1 MSVSAPAS
9 REGNSAIQRAFG
21 AMNAPAPSKGSVQA
35 AKSGIGYYGGLDGIR
50 ALAIVAVLLYHGGVV
65 WAGGGF
71 LGVEAFF
78 VLSGF
83 LITSLLIAEWRR
95 STTIALRSFWARRAR
110 RLLPALFCMV
120 AVVGFYEVLAS
131 NADAVPGLKGDGI
144 ATLFYYGNWHQIATQ
159 SNYFAAT
166 GPVSPL
172 QHTWSLAIEEQFY
185 ILWPTS
191 LLAAIWLTR
200 RALRRRRPTDRR
212 VLGTLLAISVIL
224 AFASAADVM
233 IMFRGGAGVNRV
245 YYGTD
250 TRAVSLLTGASLAFA
265 LAIFR
270 PADSTRPTV
279 ETAKRWGVLGLA
291 AVLALGAVLA
301 MMHYADGASAW
312 LYPYGM
318 VGLDLAVAVIIAA
331 VVLRPSSA
339 AGRIFSVAPA
349 RGLGQISYGVYL
361 WHFPLFLWLTA
372 AATGVSGAPLLGL
385 RLAVTLL
392 VSMISFVLIEQPVRR
407 RKLPNWL
414 VAALAPAALGG
425 ACAALFVA
433 AAAAAPPLA
442 SAPLPKPPP
451 RLEGTQ
457 VCNVLLSDTGQY
469 GLSPPSPAVAAVQQP
484 KWLAAHALS
493 WDSHSRVTFHT
504 CPPKKVLLIGDSL
517 AFSLGLGQMIE
528 EHHYGVEVANAAI
541 LGCAFHTAGEINVSG
556 TWESLPKACPNALAQ
571 WEHVERA
578 FKPQAVIVELG
589 YRDEFDW
596 RVNDKAVHIGQPAF
610 DAGVESEIERY
621 VQVLRNG
628 GQTPILF
635 LSVPYANP
643 RPDPN
648 GSPSPAASPARHA
661 LINSLLRTAASQNPS
676 RVRVLNIDK
685 VVSPGSRYQRD
696 VNGKLCRFD
705 GIHFAIYCSEL
716 VAPDVLSTI
725 RAMIST
731 PAPSAPGLRR

>member
-1 MSVSAPAS
+1 MPTSALPSGEVKSASRLGVRAMHVPAPAKVN
-9 REGNSAIQRAFG
+9 RASAAR
-21 AMNAPAPSKGSVQA
+21 
-35 AKSGIGYYGGLDGIR
+35 SGIGYYGGLDGIR
-50 ALAIVAVLLYHGGVV
+50 ALAIAAVLLYHGGVA
-65 WAGGGF
+65 WADGGF

-95 STTIALRSFWARRAR
+95 SATIALRAFWGRRAR
-110 RLLPALFCMV
+110 RLLPALFCLV
-120 AVVGFYEVLAS
+120 AVVGVYEALAP

-191 LLAAIWLTR
+191 LLAAIWVTR
-200 RALRRRRPTDRR
+200 RILRRRRPTDRR
-212 VLGTLLAISVIL
+212 VLGTLLAITVIL
-224 AFASAADVM
+224 ALASAVETL
-233 IMFRGGAGVNRV
+233 ILFRGGAGVNRV

-270 PADSTRPTV
+270 PPDATRPGAAP
-279 ETAKRWGVLGLA
+279 AKGSGVLGWG
-291 AVLALGAVLA
+291 AVLALCAVLA
-301 MMHYADGASAW
+301 MMHYADGSSAW
-312 LYPYGM
+312 LYPFGM

-331 VVLRPSSA
+331 VVLRPASA
-339 AGRIFSVAPA
+339 AGRVFSVAPA

-372 AATGVSGAPLLGL
+372 ASIGVSGARLLGV
-385 RLAVTLL
+385 RLAITLI
-392 VSMISFVLIEQPVRR
+392 VSIVSFVLIEQPVRR

-425 ACAALFVA
+425 ACAAMFVA

-442 SAPLPKPPP
+442 SAPLPKPPA

-457 VCNVLLSDTGQY
+457 VCNVLLSDTKQY
-469 GLSPPSPAVAAVQQP
+469 GLSPPPAAVAAVQQP
-484 KWLAAHALS
+484 KWLAAHQLS
-493 WDSHSRVTFHT
+493 WGSHSHVTFHT

-528 EHHYGVEVANAAI
+528 EHRYGVEVANAAI
-541 LGCAFHTAGEINVSG
+541 LGCAFNTAGEINLSG
-556 TWESLPKACPNALAQ
+556 TWESLPAGCPAALST
-571 WEHVERA
+571 WRRDERA
-578 FKPQAVIVELG
+578 FKPQAVIIELG

-596 RVNDKAVHIGQPAF
+596 RSHGKVMHLGQPAF
-610 DAGVESEIERY
+610 DASVEAQIERY
-621 VQVLRNG
+621 VQVLGAND
-628 GQTPILF
+628 TPILF
-635 LSVPYANP
+635 LSVPFAEP
-643 RPDPN
+643 RPQPN

-661 LINSLLRTAASQNPS
+661 LINSLLRSAAGQHRSLVQ
-676 RVRVLNIDK
+676 VLDIDK
-685 VVSPGSRYQRD
+685 VVSPGNRYQRD

-716 VAPDVLSTI
+716 LAPDVLSAV
-725 RAMIST
+725 RAMIPAATSPAAST
-731 PAPSAPGLRR
+731 RR

>member
-1 MSVSAPAS
+1 MRTPALGNANRAPPD
-9 REGNSAIQRAFG
+9 R
-21 AMNAPAPSKGSVQA
+21 
-35 AKSGIGYYGGLDGIR
+35 SGIGYYGGLDGIR
-50 ALAIVAVLLYHGGVV
+50 ALAIGAVLLYHGGVT
-65 WAGGGF
+65 WAAGGF

-95 STTIALRSFWARRAR
+95 SATIALRAFWARRAR
-110 RLLPALFCMV
+110 RLLPALFCLVM
-120 AVVGFYEVLAS
+120 VVGVYETAS
-131 NADAVPGLKGDGI
+131 AGASAVPGLKGDGI

-191 LLAAIWLTR
+191 LLAAIWLAR
-200 RALRRRRPTDRR
+200 RALQRRRPTDRH
-212 VLGTLLAISVIL
+212 VLGTLLTLSVTLALVSVVDSLIL
-224 AFASAADVM
+224 FH
-233 IMFRGGAGVNRV
+233 GGAGVNRV

-270 PADSTRPTV
+270 PPDARRSTAAPPDGR
-279 ETAKRWGVLGLA
+279 GMLGWA
-291 AVLALGAVLA
+291 AVFALCAVLV
-301 MMHYADGASAW
+301 MMHYAGGGSRW
-312 LYPYGM
+312 LYPFGL

-339 AGRIFSVAPA
+339 AGRIFSLAPA

-372 AATGVSGAPLLGL
+372 DATGVRGAPLLGL
-385 RLAVTLL
+385 RLAITLI

-414 VAALAPAALGG
+414 VGALAPTALGG
-425 ACAALFVA
+425 ACVALFAV

-442 SAPLPKPPP
+442 FAPLPTPSPS
-451 RLEGTQ
+451 LVGTQ
-457 VCNVLLSDTGQY
+457 AACSVLLTDTKQY

-484 KWLAAHALS
+484 KWLAAHQLS
-493 WDSHSRVTFHT
+493 WGSHSRVTFHT

-541 LGCAFHTAGEINVSG
+541 LGCAFHTAGELNVSG
-556 TWESLPKACPNALAQ
+556 TWESLPAGCQNALSQ
-571 WEHVERA
+571 WQRDERK
-578 FKPQAVIVELG
+578 FRPQAVIVELG

-596 RVNDKAVHIGQPAF
+596 RSRAKVMHLGQPAF
-610 DAGVESEIERY
+610 DASVEAAIEQY
-621 VQVLRNG
+621 VQVLG
-628 GQTPILF
+628 AGHTPILF
-635 LSVPYANP
+635 MSVPYAQP
-643 RPDPN
+643 RPQPD
-648 GSPSPAASPARHA
+648 GSPSPAGSPARHA
-661 LINSLLRTAASQNPS
+661 RINALLQSAAGSDPSL
-676 RVRVLNIDK
+676 VRVLDIDK
-685 VVSPGSRYQRD
+685 VVSPGNRYQRD

-705 GIHFAIYCSEL
+705 GVHFAIYCSEL
-716 VAPDVLSTI
+716 LAPDVLSTV
-725 RAMIST
+725 RGMISG
-731 PAPSAPGLRR
+731 SASDVSPRR

>member
-1 MSVSAPAS
+1 MPTSAPPSGVTSSVSQPAVPTINAPTPA
-9 REGNSAIQRAFG
+9 RNQR
-21 AMNAPAPSKGSVQA
+21 APAPRA
-35 AKSGIGYYGGLDGIR
+35 GIGYYGGLDGIR
-50 ALAIVAVLLYHGGVV
+50 ALAILAVLLYHGGVA
-65 WAGGGF
+65 WADGGF

-95 STTIALRSFWARRAR
+95 SATIALRAFWARRAR
-110 RLLPALFCMV
+110 RLLPALFCLV
-120 AVVGFYEVLAS
+120 AVVGLYEVLSS

-144 ATLFYYGNWHQIATQ
+144 ATLFYYGNWHQIVTQ

-191 LLAAIWLTR
+191 LLAAIWITR
-200 RALRRRRPTDRR
+200 RVLRRRRPTDRR
-212 VLGTLLAISVIL
+212 VLGTLLAMSLTL
-224 AFASAADVM
+224 AVASAVEV
-233 IMFRGGAGVNRV
+233 IILFRGGAGVNRV

-270 PADSTRPTV
+270 PPDASRETAAA
-279 ETAKRWGVLGLA
+279 TAKRPDMLGSA
-291 AVLALGAVLA
+291 AVLALCAVLA
-301 MMHYADGASAW
+301 MMHYADGASPW

-385 RLAVTLL
+385 RLATTLI

-414 VAALAPAALGG
+414 VAGLAPVGLGG
-425 ACAALFVA
+425 ACVALFAA

-442 SAPLPKPPP
+442 SAPVPKPLP

-457 VCNVLLSDTGQY
+457 VCNVLLTDTKQY
-469 GLSPPSPAVAAVQQP
+469 GLAPPSPAVAAVQQP

-528 EHHYGVEVANAAI
+528 EHNYGVEVANAAI

-556 TWESLPKACPNALAQ
+556 TWQSLPAACPAALAQ
-571 WEHVERA
+571 WQRDERA
-578 FKPQAVIVELG
+578 FKPGAVIVELG

-596 RVNDKAVHIGQPAF
+596 RSHGKAIHLGQPAF
-610 DAGVESEIERY
+610 DASVENQIERY
-621 VQVLRNG
+621 IRVLGNG
-628 GQTPILF
+628 GRTPILF
-635 LSVPYANP
+635 LSVPFANP
-643 RPDPN
+643 RPQPN

-661 LINSLLRTAASQNPS
+661 LINSLLRSAASHDPS
-676 RVRVLNIDK
+676 QVRMLNIDQ
-685 VVSPGSRYQRD
+685 VVSPGNRYQRD
-696 VNGKLCRFD
+696 LNGKLCRFD

-716 VAPDVLSTI
+716 LAPDVLSTV
-725 RAMIST
+725 REML
-731 PAPSAPGLRR
+731 PAPTPSTRR